1 MFKLKENWQPVDGL
15 ILEESALNAVKLDT
29 ANCLVV
35 AGPGSG
41 KTELLAQRACY
52 LLETNE
58 CIYPKKILAISFK
71 RDAAKNLAERV
82 KKRCGSELSNRFI
95 SKTYDSFAKN
105 LLDHFRLAIP
115 KEYRPTANYNIVFN
129 NREFEDTYRT
139 INEEYFNTTATEIL
153 NTSLIKS
160 SLPLNRNSIQNEFS
174 DDVWRFVSSKQK
186 ISYIS
191 FPMITRLAE
200 YIINSNPKL
209 KKYLQTTYSHVF
221 LDEFQDTNLVQYDL
235 VKSCFLNSNAIVTAV
250 GDDKQTIMRWAGA
263 VYNIFSI
270 FKTDFSAKKEQL
282 LMNHRSAP
290 KLVELQKI
298 LVNDLMKQNIPVT
311 ASSKWEKDQG
321 EIMVWVCDDYKVEA
335 ENLSQH
341 IDDLLKMGLVPRDI
355 SILVKQRVA
364 NYASLLIEELRKHG
378 INARNENDYQDLIT
392 EELILFILNTIYVAS
407 NQSAKE
413 KQELLD
419 FIFLIIN
426 SDDEAKKRKIEDEF
440 HTFVVQ
446 LKKELPTKSIDKN
459 VLIDLFGKIIEYLGI
474 NNISTVYQQ
483 YSDLKYYKQI
493 LENFAE
499 LFLKAL
505 LNTKS
510 WSKAVIE
517 IKGETSIPIMTTHKS
532 KGLEYNTVIFVGLE
546 DSAFWS
552 FKNQQEEDKCLFFVA
567 MSRAKERLLFTF
579 SKIRN
584 TGRNDSDVNQSI
596 SGIGILYK
604 ALQNSKLVIV
614 KEIRKSP

>member
-419 FIFLIIN
+419 FIFLII
-426 SDDEAKKRKIEDEF
+426 
-440 HTFVVQ
+440 
-446 LKKELPTKSIDKN
+446 
-459 VLIDLFGKIIEYLGI
+459 
-474 NNISTVYQQ
+474 
-483 YSDLKYYKQI
+483 
-493 LENFAE
+493 
-499 LFLKAL
+499 
-505 LNTKS
+505 
-510 WSKAVIE
+510 
-517 IKGETSIPIMTTHKS
+517 
-532 KGLEYNTVIFVGLE
+532 
-546 DSAFWS
+546 
-552 FKNQQEEDKCLFFVA
+552 
-567 MSRAKERLLFTF
+567 
-579 SKIRN
+579 
-584 TGRNDSDVNQSI
+584 
-596 SGIGILYK
+596 
-604 ALQNSKLVIV
+604 
-614 KEIRKSP
+614 